1 MQRSSFQRRW
11 AGSLGTRRYNDSI
24 ANRSLLQLR
33 FLLSQSTIYSSIIAQ
48 QLAKAT
54 EERNRKAERATRRKE
69 LQQER
74 VQKQVHQPGK
84 VRETRRGA
92 AVQPASPQTTKKVT
106 KPTSTRRK
114 KTADSSS
121 SSDEDIVVTSRRSSQ
136 VHIDRVYLAV
146 KRSWLILCLLHPV
159 PTLFTTRQRRRPPRQ
174 VSRFREGY
182 SEQSSSQSLEIGK
195 RHQFKQEASFKRE

>member
-1 MQRSSFQRRW
+1 MH
-11 AGSLGTRRYNDSI
+11 GI
-24 ANRSLLQLR
+24 QLR

-74 VQKQVHQPGK
+74 VQKQVQQPGK

-92 AVQPASPQTTKKVT
+92 AVQAPAVQPTKKNS
-106 KPTSTRRK
+106 KPTPTRRR

-136 VHIDRVYLAV
+136 VCMEWRVLLPV
-146 KRSWLILCLLHPV
+146 QRSELILRLSYPV
-159 PTLFTTRQRRRPPRQ
+159 SALFTARQRRRTPRQ
-174 VSRFREGY
+174 VSRFREGH
-182 SEQSSSQSLEIGK
+182 SRQSSSQSLEIGK
-195 RHQFKQEASFKRE
+195 RHQFKQEARFKWQ